1 MKEIEKVVAEN
12 VTKLLKEKR
21 ITKLDLAK
29 IAGVSESTV
38 GKWTLEKAT
47 PRMGAVQKISDH
59 FNIPKSYILEEE
71 ENEEVAQVEEQ
82 EPTNE
87 DESTEEEEPAN
98 EEEERTEEDESEL
111 AEEEE
116 TEEVKFKH
124 EVIDGVD
131 VYTDFNNITI
141 SPNNYM
147 SNFSIEMTD
156 LLNEVHQDLT
166 NGVVFRN
173 ATTLTDG
180 YGNEEKKIVVNVWYP
195 QETIEKINYD
205 NWPVLIG
212 EDLYSTADGV
222 IIHFAL
228 GQDVD
233 EDNKIASDDAPQFYR
248 DSIGADYEE

>member
-1 MKEIEKVVAEN
+1 MPKEEKKKMSKKKKWLIGIGVVLVIGFIGGMGDDEEEPTVAEISEEDQAEIDRRQ
-12 VTKLLKEKR
+12 KEHDEKEA
-21 ITKLDLAK
+21 AK
-29 IAGVSESTV
+29 
-38 GKWTLEKAT
+38 K
-47 PRMGAVQKISDH
+47 
-59 FNIPKSYILEEE
+59 EEE
-71 ENEEVAQVEEQ
+71 EKKAQEEKEAEEQ
-82 EPTNE
+82 AAA
-87 DESTEEEEPAN
+87 EEEE
-98 EEEERTEEDESEL
+98 TEQ

-180 YGNEEKKIVVNVWYP
+180 YGNEEKKIVVNVWYS
-195 QETIEKINYD
+195 QETVERINYD

-248 DSIGADYEE
+248 YSIGADYEE